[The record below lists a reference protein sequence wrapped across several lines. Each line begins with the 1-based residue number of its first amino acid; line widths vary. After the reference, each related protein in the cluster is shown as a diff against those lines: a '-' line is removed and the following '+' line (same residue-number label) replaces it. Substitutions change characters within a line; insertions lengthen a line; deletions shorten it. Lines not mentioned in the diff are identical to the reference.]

1 MAIRGKE
8 ALSGLGLFYFIKG
21 QGQILLKDISSAS
34 RQSLS
39 HCGPTEV
46 LDPFQLRRGLMAVTF
61 IIKNCCRENLLKKG
75 DGLERKLSS
84 NCLCF

>member
-46 LDPFQLRRGLMAVTF
+46 LDPFQLRRGLMVVTF
-61 IIKNCCRENLLKKG
+61 IKKKIAA
-75 DGLERKLSS
+75 EKI
-84 NCLCF
+84 F